1 MAGGEGTRLRPLT
14 SQRPK
19 PLAPA
24 LNLPIME
31 HIVLLLKQHGIVDI
45 VVTLHYLADE
55 IQGYFGDGSEWG
67 VNLIYSVE
75 DTPLGTAGSVKQ
87 AEDDLKDDT
96 FLIISGDALT
106 DIDIDKAIAYHRE
119 KQSLAT
125 IVLSHVPNPLEFG
138 VVITDDEGRIRRFL
152 EKPSWGEVFSD
163 TVNTGMYILE
173 PSIFEYMEMGKNY
186 DWSHDIFPQ
195 ILSEG
200 KPMFGYIMDNDYWCD
215 VGNLQQYRE
224 AQYTVLDGQTRVRIG
239 HGTSEGRTHGVW
251 VSQGCDIDASAHIK
265 PPVVIG
271 RNCRIK
277 GEAVIGPYTVIGDNA
292 IIEEKAKIHRSV
304 LWDNVYVG
312 VDSQLNACTV
322 CSYATIK
329 SNCTIQEGA
338 VIGARCRIEDG
349 STIRTQIKLWPDK
362 IIEAGS
368 TVTMSLIWGQKWA
381 GSLFRKNG
389 VMGIA
394 NIELTPDFAC
404 KLGASFGGYL
414 KKGSTVVT
422 SRDSGP
428 VARMM
433 KRAMIS
439 GLLSVG
445 VNVLDMRSM
454 PLPISRH
461 GILGTQA
468 GGGVHIRLAPGD
480 PKMALIEFFDDQGVY
495 LSKNAERKVE
505 TIFFREDFR
514 RVDANQ
520 VGVLEFAGRS
530 IEQYSEDFFHH
541 IRVEGIEQ
549 KHLKIVGDF
558 AFGRLV
564 SPAGY
569 PSMLGRMGVELIAL
583 NAYPDVQKTP
593 KTPEAR
599 TTLLPNLAQIVQT
612 LHADLGVV
620 FEADGERMTLVDEYG
635 NVIEGNDLLA
645 IMSVLVMRTHPGAR
659 IAVPVTA
666 PRMIEALADLHGA
679 TVVRSKTEVR
689 DLMGHCTGD
698 ATRADRATFAGD
710 DAGGFI
716 FSEFQP
722 SFDAMFAFGK
732 MLEMLTTTDLR
743 ISELAAELPQAH
755 VARALVRCPWEVKG
769 RVMRVLTRE
778 ADGNTDQE
786 NRVELIDGIK
796 FYQGRDWA
804 LVLPD
809 ASEPYFHVYAEADTA
824 ERANQLLCQYV
835 ERIEH
840 LRG

>member
-1 MAGGEGTRLRPLT
+1 
-14 SQRPK
+14 
-19 PLAPA
+19 
-24 LNLPIME
+24 
-31 HIVLLLKQHGIVDI
+31 
-45 VVTLHYLADE
+45 
-55 IQGYFGDGSEWG
+55 
-67 VNLIYSVE
+67 
-75 DTPLGTAGSVKQ
+75 
-87 AEDDLKDDT
+87 
-96 FLIISGDALT
+96 
-106 DIDIDKAIAYHRE
+106 
-119 KQSLAT
+119 
-125 IVLSHVPNPLEFG
+125 
-138 VVITDDEGRIRRFL
+138 
-152 EKPSWGEVFSD
+152 
-163 TVNTGMYILE
+163 
-173 PSIFEYMEMGKNY
+173 
-186 DWSHDIFPQ
+186 
-195 ILSEG
+195 
-200 KPMFGYIMDNDYWCD
+200 
-215 VGNLQQYRE
+215 
-224 AQYTVLDGQTRVRIG
+224 
-239 HGTSEGRTHGVW
+239 
-251 VSQGCDIDASAHIK
+251 
-265 PPVVIG
+265 
-271 RNCRIK
+271 
-277 GEAVIGPYTVIGDNA
+277 
-292 IIEEKAKIHRSV
+292 
-304 LWDNVYVG
+304 
-312 VDSQLNACTV
+312 
-322 CSYATIK
+322 
-329 SNCTIQEGA
+329 
-338 VIGARCRIEDG
+338 
-349 STIRTQIKLWPDK
+349 
-362 IIEAGS
+362 
-368 TVTMSLIWGQKWA
+368 
-381 GSLFRKNG
+381 
-389 VMGIA
+389 
-394 NIELTPDFAC
+394 
-404 KLGASFGGYL
+404 
-414 KKGSTVVT
+414 
-422 SRDSGP
+422 
-428 VARMM
+428 
-433 KRAMIS
+433 MIS